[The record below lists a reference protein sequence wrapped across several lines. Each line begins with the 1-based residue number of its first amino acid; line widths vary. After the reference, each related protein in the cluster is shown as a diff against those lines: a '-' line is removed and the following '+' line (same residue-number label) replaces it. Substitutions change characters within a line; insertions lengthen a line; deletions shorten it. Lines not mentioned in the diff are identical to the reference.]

1 MATLSSALCDAGAPT
16 GALQVRGGG
25 GAGRGGGRGRCAA
38 GAARATHLHGRGP
51 ADSAAAGG
59 PVCARP
65 DFRVGLA
72 APSPP
77 LPPTPATPLP
87 FPAPS
92 GDPSRL
98 RRPSPPPAGTLPIH
112 WGGPASVLLADPRT
126 PPSSDPEADPLRG
139 ETAAGG
145 PRVGQMPKNPA
156 FSRPEPRLCGP
167 GGEGSL
173 GVLRTGGWPWAAG
186 PRGGFTASCGS
197 AATAADGSRPPG
209 RACPLGDSNCPRR
222 RLG

>member
-1 MATLSSALCDAGAPT
+1 M
-16 GALQVRGGG
+16 QVRGVA
-25 GAGRGGGRGRCAA
+25 GAGGGGGRGRCAA

-51 ADSAAAGG
+51 AESAAAGG

-77 LPPTPATPLP
+77 LPPAPATPLP
-87 FPAPS
+87 FPGAFRGP
-92 GDPSRL
+92 L
-98 RRPSPPPAGTLPIH
+98 PPPEAVAPTCGDASRSL
-112 WGGPASVLLADPRT
+112 GGAASVLLADPRT
-126 PPSSDPEADPLRG
+126 PTSSASEADPLRG

-197 AATAADGSRPPG
+197 AADGSRPPG

>member
-1 MATLSSALCDAGAPT
+1 MQGPPPAPC
-16 GALQVRGGG
+16 
-25 GAGRGGGRGRCAA
+25 RCAA
-38 GAARATHLHGRGP
+38 GAGR
-51 ADSAAAGG
+51 AAAGAG
-59 PVCARP
+59 
-65 DFRVGLA
+65 VGAQPGQRGRLTCMAAAPRSPQRLA
-72 APSPP
+72 ARCAPALTSAWGSPLRP
-77 LPPTPATPLP
+77 LPSHLLPPRPCPSLRLPGTP
-87 FPAPS
+87 PAS
-92 GDPSRL
+92 GG
-98 RRPSPPPAGTLPIH
+98 RRPHLRGRFPFIG
-112 WGGPASVLLADPRT
+112 GGPASVLLADPRT
-126 PPSSDPEADPLRG
+126 PPSSAPEADPLRG

>member
-1 MATLSSALCDAGAPT
+1 MQGPPPAPC
-16 GALQVRGGG
+16 
-25 GAGRGGGRGRCAA
+25 RCAA
-38 GAARATHLHGRGP
+38 WPGR
-51 ADSAAAGG
+51 AAAGAG
-59 PVCARP
+59 
-65 DFRVGLA
+65 VGAQPGQRGRLTCMDAAPRSRQRLA
-72 APSPP
+72 ARCAPALTSAWGSP
-77 LPPTPATPLP
+77 LPPRPCHLLP
-87 FPAPS
+87 PRPCPSLAPS

-98 RRPSPPPAGTLPIH
+98 RRPSPPPAGTLPVH
-112 WGGPASVLLADPRT
+112 WGGAASVLLADPRT
-126 PPSSDPEADPLRG
+126 PPSSAPEADPLRG

-197 AATAADGSRPPG
+197 AADGSRPPG

>member
-1 MATLSSALCDAGAPT
+1 MQGPPPAPC
-16 GALQVRGGG
+16 
-25 GAGRGGGRGRCAA
+25 RCAA
-38 GAARATHLHGRGP
+38 GAGR
-51 ADSAAAGG
+51 AAAGAG
-59 PVCARP
+59 
-65 DFRVGLA
+65 VGAQPGQRGRLTCMAAAPRSRQRLA
-72 APSPP
+72 ARCAPALTSAWGSPLRP
-77 LPPTPATPLP
+77 LPSHLLPPRPCPSLRLPGTP
-87 FPAPS
+87 PAS
-92 GDPSRL
+92 GG
-98 RRPSPPPAGTLPIH
+98 RRPHLRGRFPFI
-112 WGGPASVLLADPRT
+112 GGAASVLLADPRT
-126 PPSSDPEADPLRG
+126 PPSSAPEADPLRG